1 MQSGFL
7 NMQHDLR
14 TLMPVASLFSGAGM
28 DRLGQFPSWVTAAI
42 PHSGQYKYGQ

>member
-14 TLMPVASLFSGAGM
+14 TLMPIASLFSGAGM
-28 DRLGQFPSWVTAAI
+28 DRLGQYRHAYRCTIS
-42 PHSGQYKYGQ
+42 YKAE